1 MYQHMNYVSRFQ
13 INTCNDSS
21 FSIGYEAEINQQL
34 TGHGSVADT
43 EGWKLHL
50 CARVPDI
57 LPPTPGGWSGG

>member
-1 MYQHMNYVSRFQ
+1 MTVVSLL
-13 INTCNDSS
+13 S
-21 FSIGYEAEINQQL
+21 YEAEINQQL